1 MVWLRLRN
9 FSSRSQ
15 STFLFIVI
23 TIFIIT
29 TIFELLFVTTT
40 TTTTIIKT
48 KLAVLLNNTMTV
60 VSTPINNN
68 KRKNHYSQ
76 AMTTCRKKRIF
87 RTKQQQQQQQQ
98 IIVTPQRKQQQRQQ
112 SSSSSSLK
120 FTTPTPSLRRRRYG
134 GIRNNN
140 MNLQSTVY
148 GYNSKTTIGDRR
160 RALSTNNIKKMKTT
174 TGVASSAKA
183 DPRFIPNR
191 NEMKL
196 DLCRMKLF
204 KDDNN
209 NKNDDYEDDDDYNIV
224 EEEKP
229 INSESEATMLEYN
242 RRLLSSL
249 CNVPINQLNEHGQ
262 VSSMMNF
269 KQKQQKNPKQQQSNY
284 GGAVSSSSSSS
295 SVPINPNRLDTLRAL
310 QLFDDT
316 DDHNDKKNKKNNNYD
331 DDFDPVG
338 MLLKRRMVQDKN
350 HRPIRTMPIEIKDCP
365 NFLDDFYLN
374 LVSWSKDNVLAAA
387 LDQQVWL
394 YNCETHAIVQLVE
407 YRRSSNGI
415 GGESLP
421 VLYEPGEYVTS
432 LEWCTQPE
440 KTHYLL
446 VGSNRGVI
454 YVYDTIAMAMV
465 TGMNTHRR
473 GISTLSWNNN
483 TSCFASGGAENDV
496 LIHDIRIPYNV
507 VSIYRGHDCRVCSL
521 KWDVTGKTL
530 ASGGNDNTVCIWD
543 AAMSSGT
550 SSSDTNS
557 IISPRLQFRGHR
569 GAIKALD
576 WCPYSPGT
584 IASGGGRADTTI
596 KVWNTNSGNISSST
610 LTGSQVTS
618 VLWSQQYHQRGE
630 LLSAHQTG
638 ELHLWKY
645 SKREATTT
653 SGSYL
658 THKCELDGRSTV
670 VF

>member
-1 MVWLRLRN
+1 
-9 FSSRSQ
+9 
-15 STFLFIVI
+15 
-23 TIFIIT
+23 
-29 TIFELLFVTTT
+29 
-40 TTTTIIKT
+40 
-48 KLAVLLNNTMTV
+48 MTV

-68 KRKNHYSQ
+68 KRKNHHSE
-76 AMTTCRKKRIF
+76 AMTTCREKTIF
-87 RTKQQQQQQQQ
+87 RRAQQQQQQQQQQ
-98 IIVTPQRKQQQRQQ
+98 IIVTPQR
-112 SSSSSSLK
+112 SSSSSLK
-120 FTTPTPSLRRRRYG
+120 FTTPTPSLRRRYG

-140 MNLQSTVY
+140 TNLQSTVY
-148 GYNSKTTIGDRR
+148 GYNKTTIGRR
-160 RALSTNNIKKMKTT
+160 LRYNLTMVVHHVDSSSSTNNKKMKTT
-174 TGVASSAKA
+174 APSAKG

-191 NEMKL
+191 NDMKL

-209 NKNDDYEDDDDYNIV
+209 KNDDYEDDYYFNIV
-224 EEEKP
+224 DEEKP
-229 INSESEATMLEYN
+229 INSESESTMLEYN

-262 VSSMMNF
+262 VTSMMNF
-269 KQKQQKNPKQQQSNY
+269 KQKQQQQNPKQPQQSNY
-284 GGAVSSSSSSS
+284 GGAVSSSSSSA
-295 SVPINPNRLDTLRAL
+295 SVPINPDRLDTLRVL

-316 DDHNDKKNKKNNNYD
+316 DGHNDKKNNSYD

-338 MLLKRRMVQDKN
+338 MSLKRRMVQDKN
-350 HRPIRTMPIEIKDCP
+350 HRPICTKPIDVKDCP
-365 NFLDDFYLN
+365 DFLDDFYLN
-374 LVSWSKDNVLAAA
+374 LVSWSKDNVLAVA
-387 LDQQVWL
+387 LYQQVWL
-394 YNCETHAIVQLVE
+394 YNCETHAIAQLVE
-407 YRRSSNGI
+407 YRRSSNGSS
-415 GGESLP
+415 GESLP
-421 VLYEPGEYVTS
+421 VLYEPDEYVTS

-454 YVYDTIAMAMV
+454 YMYDTIAMAMV
-465 TGMNTHRR
+465 TGMNTYRR
-473 GISTLSWNNN
+473 DISTLSWNNH
-483 TSCFASGGAENDV
+483 TSCFASGGAKKDI
-496 LIHDIRIPYNV
+496 LIHDIRIPCNV

-550 SSSDTNS
+550 PSSDTNS

-576 WCPYSPGT
+576 WCPYSTGT

-596 KVWNTNSGNISSST
+596 KVWNTNNGNVSSST

-618 VLWSQQYHQRGE
+618 VLWSQHYHQRGE
-630 LLSAHQTG
+630 LVSAHQTG

-645 SKREATTT
+645 SKQEATTT
-653 SGSYL
+653 SSGSYL
-658 THKCELDGRSTV
+658 THKCGLDGHNRRILNLVMSPNGGIVASVGGDERLKMWNVFGGCDDRSTSIRRGLLSHNGILPNLGLKPIR
-670 VF
+670 